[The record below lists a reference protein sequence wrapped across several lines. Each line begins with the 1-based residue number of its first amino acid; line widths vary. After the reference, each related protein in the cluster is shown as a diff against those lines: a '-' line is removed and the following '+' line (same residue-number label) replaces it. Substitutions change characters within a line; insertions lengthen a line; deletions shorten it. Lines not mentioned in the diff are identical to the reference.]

1 MQESPASTTAL
12 LKALS
17 PSVALAPQNMWR
29 PLALFNLY
37 RLLLGGLLLVLSALY
52 GAALSPDAHEQSE
65 FFWVGASYTFLV
77 LVSVLAV
84 SWRRPSPGWQL
95 AFQVCTD
102 ILCLTLLAYFSGGVQ
117 SNIAMLLLVSLA
129 FAGLISHGR
138 ITLLYAAL
146 ASIALLLEH
155 AYSVLTREAAAA
167 QFFQVGIL
175 CISYFALAWLAHT
188 LSRYALI
195 SEKLAALRGA
205 DLASMAEANR
215 LMIHDMPDGMLVVDE
230 RGQVR
235 QSNPGASRLL
245 GFAFAPDKQ
254 VGLAECS
261 PLLEALY
268 AAWRQN
274 PQLGAEIQQSLPQ
287 SAGFASNV
295 SEVQSRHGA
304 AEPSGAG
311 ATASHLLPQS
321 AGFASNVSEV
331 HLPRTNSAVRVRFLR
346 IGSET
351 FWGAVVVLE
360 DVQRVQEQAR
370 QVKLAAL
377 GRLTANIAHEVRNPL
392 SSISYA
398 AELMREGE
406 HEPSQVR
413 LLQLIMENTSRL
425 DRIVQD
431 VMQLNRR
438 DRVQAETLDL
448 TGLLPGFVEAL
459 CLTEQVEPVLFALQ
473 LPPAGEIRFDRGHFE
488 QVLWNLCRNALRY
501 SHRRAGSVQ
510 LRAARAEGGSMV
522 LEVEDD
528 GPGVAPDALPKL
540 FEPFYT
546 TDSRGTGLGLYIAR
560 ELCEANGARIEYRRG
575 TGGGACFRIAFA
587 VPANEQGD

>member
-195 SEKLAALRGA
+195 SEKLATLRGA

-274 PQLGAEIQQSLPQ
+274 PQLG
-287 SAGFASNV
+287 GFA
-295 SEVQSRHGA
+295 R
-304 AEPSGAG
+304 
-311 ATASHLLPQS
+311 
-321 AGFASNVSEV
+321 NVSEV
-331 HLPRTNSAVRVRFLR
+331 HLPLTNSAVRVRFLR
-346 IGSET
+346 IGGET

-360 DVQRVQEQAR
+360 DVQRVQEKAR

-392 SSISYA
+392 SAISYA
-398 AELMREGE
+398 TELLKDEVREPG
-406 HEPSQVR
+406 QAR
-413 LLQLIMENTSRL
+413 LLQHIMDNTSRL

-431 VMQLNRR
+431 VMQLNQR
-438 DRVQAETLDL
+438 DRSRAEWLDL
-448 TGLLPGFVEAL
+448 AQVLPAIVEGLG
-459 CLTEQVEPVLFALQ
+459 LTEQLEPGLFALQ
-473 LPPAGEIRFDRGHFE
+473 LPPACTVRFDRGHFE
-488 QVLWNLCRNALRY
+488 QIVWNLCRNAMRY
-501 SHRRAGSVQ
+501 SRAQAGSVQ
-510 LRAARAEGGSMV
+510 VRVLCANPHSAV

-528 GPGVAPDALPKL
+528 GPGVPGGELPKL

-560 ELCEANGARIEYRRG
+560 ELCEANGARIEYCRG
-575 TGGGACFRIAFA
+575 GGGGACFRILFA
-587 VPANEQGD
+587 VRGSDQEG

>member
-1 MQESPASTTAL
+1 MREISVPDPSWSTGQHA
-12 LKALS
+12 A
-17 PSVALAPQNMWR
+17 VALTPQKLWR
-29 PLALFNLY
+29 SLGFFNLY
-37 RLLLGGLLLVLSALY
+37 RLLLGGLLLAMSAMF
-52 GAALSPDAHEQSE
+52 GAALALTASEQAA
-65 FFWVGASYTFLV
+65 FFWVSAIYTVLV

-84 SWRRPSPGWQL
+84 AWQRPAAGWQL
-95 AFQVCTD
+95 AFQMCTD
-102 ILCLTLLAYFSGGVQ
+102 ILCITLLTYFSGGVQ
-117 SNIAMLLLVSLA
+117 SNLSMLLLVSLT

-155 AYSVLTREAAAA
+155 AYGVLTRGASEA

-188 LSRYALI
+188 LSRYALA

-230 RGQVR
+230 RGRVR

-245 GFAFAPDKQ
+245 GFAFAPAKQ
-254 VGLAECS
+254 VGLGECS

-274 PQLGAEIQQSLPQ
+274 PELGGEIQ
-287 SAGFASNV
+287 
-295 SEVQSRHGA
+295 
-304 AEPSGAG
+304 
-311 ATASHLLPQS
+311 
-321 AGFASNVSEV
+321 

-346 IGSET
+346 IGNET

-406 HEPSQVR
+406 HETSQQR

-459 CLTEQVEPVLFALQ
+459 CLTEQVEPVLFALH
-473 LPPAGEIRFDRGHFE
+473 LPSQARICFDRGHFE

-510 LRAARAEGGSMV
+510 LRVGGTEGGSRV

-528 GPGVAPDALPKL
+528 GPGVMPDALPKL

-560 ELCEANGARIEYRRG
+560 ELCEANGAHIEYRQG
-575 TGGGACFRIAFA
+575 AGGGACFRIVFA
-587 VPANEQGD
+587 LPANELGD

>member
-1 MQESPASTTAL
+1 MGEVSVPDPSWSTGQHA
-12 LKALS
+12 A
-17 PSVALAPQNMWR
+17 VALTPQKLWR
-29 PLALFNLY
+29 SLGFFNLY
-37 RLLLGGLLLVLSALY
+37 RLLLGGLLLAMSAMF
-52 GAALSPDAHEQSE
+52 GAALALTAREQAA
-65 FFWVGASYTFLV
+65 FFWVSAIYTVLV

-84 SWRRPSPGWQL
+84 AWQRPAAGWQL
-95 AFQVCTD
+95 AFQMCTD
-102 ILCLTLLAYFSGGVQ
+102 ILCITLLTYFSGGVQ
-117 SNIAMLLLVSLA
+117 SNLSMLLLVSLT

-155 AYSVLTREAAAA
+155 AYGVLTRGASEA

-188 LSRYALI
+188 LSRYALA

-205 DLASMAEANR
+205 DLTSMAEANR

-230 RGQVR
+230 RGRVR

-245 GFAFAPDKQ
+245 GFAFAPAKQ
-254 VGLAECS
+254 VGLGECS

-274 PQLGAEIQQSLPQ
+274 PELGGEIQ
-287 SAGFASNV
+287 
-295 SEVQSRHGA
+295 
-304 AEPSGAG
+304 
-311 ATASHLLPQS
+311 
-321 AGFASNVSEV
+321 

-346 IGSET
+346 IGKET

-406 HEPSQVR
+406 HETSQQR

-473 LPPAGEIRFDRGHFE
+473 LPSQARICFDRGHFE

-510 LRAARAEGGSMV
+510 LRVGGTEGGSRV

-528 GPGVAPDALPKL
+528 GPGVTPDALPKL

-560 ELCEANGARIEYRRG
+560 ELCEANGARIEYRQG
-575 TGGGACFRIAFA
+575 TGGGACFRIACA
-587 VPANEQGD
+587 LPANELGD